1 MLLPVF
7 QDLIKP
13 QWRGVLEALKQSGGM
28 SVGELAHQTEVSYMA
43 AKSHCEDLTKAGYVI
58 RARLPR
64 TEVGRPEIFYSLSE
78 KADALFPQAGIEFTL
93 ALLDDL
99 KRMSGDSA
107 PEKLLFQHFQR
118 QQETWAKALAGL
130 VGLEA
135 KATKLAKL
143 REKEGHASTWK
154 TKVPG
159 FGQLIELHN
168 PLQKLFEQY
177 PRAATME
184 LRMLEEL
191 LGCKLTRQEIP
202 TGREGSPQV
211 VFEVK

>member
-13 QWRGVLEALKQSGGM
+13 QWRQVLEALKRSGGM
-28 SVGELAHQTEVSYMA
+28 SVSELARLTGVSYMA
-43 AKSHCEDLTKAGYVI
+43 AKSHCEELTQAGYVI
-58 RARLPR
+58 RSRLPR

-78 KADALFPQAGIEFTL
+78 KSEALFPQVGIDFTL
-93 ALLDDL
+93 ALLNDL

-118 QQETWAKALAGL
+118 QQEAWAKALAEL
-130 VGLEA
+130 PGLEA
-135 KATKLAKL
+135 KAIKLAKL
-143 REKEGHASTWK
+143 REKEGYASRWHSK
-154 TKVPG
+154 APG
-159 FGQLIELHN
+159 FGQLIDLHN
-168 PLQKLFEQY
+168 PLQKLFGPY

-191 LGCKLTRQEIP
+191 LGCKLTRSEIP
-202 TGREGSPQV
+202 TGREGTPQV
-211 VFEVK
+211 VFEVR